1 MNTSNGITLQD
12 LFDAAWRAF
21 IVEDKPPAVT
31 RIGCHYLTPDG
42 SKCAVGLVLPEGH
55 PAQRRT
61 ERFSVLVRTYPK
73 LWADDVRSMPDVVL
87 NQLQRALHDDLAHT
101 GRPEWASGR
110 ATREAVYRDIAAEY
124 RLTVPA

>member
-12 LFDAAWRAF
+12 IISAAWQAF

-31 RIGCHYLTPDG
+31 QSGCHYLAPDG

-61 ERFSVLVRTYPK
+61 ERFSFLVRMYPE
-73 LWADDVRSMPDVVL
+73 LWADDVRSMSAMYLDG
-87 NQLQRALHDDLAHT
+87 LQRNLHDDLVCYV
-101 GRPEWASGR
+101 RLEWALER
-110 ATREAVYRDIAAEY
+110 AAREAVYRDIAAEY
-124 RLTVPA
+124 GLTVPA